1 MIRRIR
7 PQLGAIVL
15 ITAGILLLLAPDS
28 GTALL
33 SKVLGWLLVAVGAAG
48 LLVDELADLRLLGA
62 GSSITA
68 LIFGI
73 VLLKNPM
80 LPAKLLGI
88 GMGLLLI
95 VQGLNVLS
103 DAQRLRSCGG
113 NALPSLILGG
123 GMTLLGAGLMFS
135 PLATSRLLMTVVG
148 ILMILFGTA
157 RLIARRN
164 VTRYLKQQESP
175 KIIDA
180 EE

>member
-1 MIRRIR
+1 MIRLIR
-7 PQLGAIVL
+7 SNLGSIAL
-15 ITAGILLLLAPDS
+15 ILCGALLLLAPDF

-33 SKVLGWLLVAVGAAG
+33 GRLLGWLLVTLGAAE
-48 LLVDELADLRLLGA
+48 LLSEILAERQLLRA
-62 GSSITA
+62 GSGIAA
-68 LIFGI
+68 LILGI
-73 VLLKNPM
+73 LLLKNPM
-80 LPAKLLGI
+80 LPAKLLGLVSGLMLI
-88 GMGLLLI
+88 G
-95 VQGLNVLS
+95 QGLNVLS

-123 GMTLLGAGLMFS
+123 GMSLLGAGLMFS